1 MIRLLGLV
9 LIALVI
15 WFVLERM
22 LQALKQLAG
31 PAGGER
37 RSPRPPAPAASESPV
52 DTLVRCVSCGVHVPR
67 SRALAG
73 GPAKVGPEAGAEAGF
88 LCERCRSG
96 VA

>member
-22 LQALKQLAG
+22 LQVLKQLGG
-31 PAGGER
+31 PAGGEPR
-37 RSPRPPAPAASESPV
+37 AVPRSPSVAASESPV
-52 DTLVRCVSCGVHVPR
+52 ETLVRCASCGVHVPR
-67 SRALAG
+67 SRTLAG
-73 GPAKVGPEAGAEAGF
+73 APAETGTEAGF

-96 VA
+96 AA

>member
-22 LQALKQLAG
+22 LQVLKQLGG
-31 PAGGER
+31 PAGGEP
-37 RSPRPPAPAASESPV
+37 PRPPAAAAPASPV
-52 DTLVRCVSCGVHVPR
+52 ETLVRCASCGVHVPR
-67 SRALAG
+67 SRTLAG
-73 GPAKVGPEAGAEAGF
+73 APAETGTEAGF

-96 VA
+96 AA